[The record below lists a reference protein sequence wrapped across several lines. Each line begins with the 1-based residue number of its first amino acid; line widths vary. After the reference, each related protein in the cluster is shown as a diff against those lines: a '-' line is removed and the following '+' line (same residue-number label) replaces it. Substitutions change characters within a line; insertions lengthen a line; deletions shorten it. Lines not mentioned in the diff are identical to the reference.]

1 MRFLVRGDAS
11 PISGTGH
18 VVRCL
23 TLAQELRSRG
33 HEVTLAG
40 EIAVPWLTTWIAELE
55 VTHRPVRAD
64 GLEGIDGREWDAV
77 AVDSY
82 GIPAV
87 ELSAL
92 GDTVPLLAV
101 IDGDD
106 RGITAAH
113 YVDPNFGAE
122 DLPRDAR
129 VARRLSAG
137 SRYALIRREIVRLRR
152 NDRAAAADRPR
163 VLVVFGGTDPT
174 GAALRVAGA
183 LRPLLEHADV
193 TMVAAPDHAARLD
206 TLIGNRVRLIP
217 PTPALPAELDAADLV
232 ITAAGTGAWEVCT
245 LGIPAVFAAVVPNQ
259 RDGLAR
265 IVKGGLGVGVDATAQ
280 PQRVAETVDLAI
292 GLLDDAD
299 ARAGLAARSL
309 EAFDGLGAGRV
320 ADELERI
327 AR

>member
-1 MRFLVRGDAS
+1 MRFLLRSDAS
-11 PISGTGH
+11 ATTGTGH

-23 TLAQELRSRG
+23 TLAEELRARR

-40 EIAVPWLTTWIAELE
+40 EVAVPWLTSWIADLE
-55 VTHRPVRAD
+55 VTHLPVRAD
-64 GLEGIDGREWDAV
+64 GMEGVDGRAWDAV
-77 AVDSY
+77 VVDSY
-82 GIPAV
+82 RIPAN
-87 ELSAL
+87 ELSVL
-92 GDTVPLLAV
+92 GGTVPLLAI

-113 YVDPNFGAE
+113 YVDPNLGAE
-122 DLPRDAR
+122 EIPRDA
-129 VARRLSAG
+129 AIAARLSAG
-137 SRYALIRREIVRLRR
+137 SRFALIRREIVRLRHA
-152 NDRAAAADRPR
+152 DRAIAADRPK

-183 LRPLLEHADV
+183 LDPLLARADI
-193 TMVAAPDHAARLD
+193 TIVAAPDHAARLD
-206 TLIGNRVRLIP
+206 SLIGGRARLLP
-217 PTPALPAELDAADLV
+217 PTPRLPAELDAADLV

-259 RDGLAR
+259 REGLAR
-265 IVKGGLGVGVDATAQ
+265 IVEGGLGLGVDASTS
-280 PQRVAETVDLAI
+280 PQRIVDAVGLAV

-299 ARAGLAARSL
+299 ARAGLSARSL
-309 EAFDGLGAGRV
+309 AAFDGLGAGRV